1 MSATAKVISDVSTVE
16 GVRTCRVRLAPDRR
30 VVQAIVLS
38 PPGARIDIAKGDTV
52 HISVAHGDLGAGVYV
67 TGRFEAH
74 GEADIVATQAQV
86 AALQAQV
93 DALVGM
99 LNTLTITVAGTA
111 GTPTWTAGASE
122 GTLSEA
128 MVIDLGPP
136 YSAAAPATG
145 KGRADD
151 SDKLAKSFRVEIEG
165 A

>member
-93 DALVGM
+93 DALVALLDGAK
-99 LNTLTITVAGTA
+99 AGTTPVLYTPA
-111 GTPTWTAGASE
+111 GGAPGTATAAMLT
-122 GTLSEA
+122 TLQ
-128 MVIDLGPP
+128 PP
-136 YSAAAPATG
+136 YAAASPATG

-165 A
+165 S